1 MVVIGLT
8 GGIGAG
14 KSTAL
19 AYLREL
25 GASVW
30 DADEVSRSVVE
41 PGRAGAEAIRAAFG
55 PGYFDEDGRLRRE
68 KLGDLVFRD
77 EAARAKLNGILH
89 PAVLQDMDEWLERSR
104 AEGVAMAVVDVPLLF
119 ETGVEQKVDE
129 VWVVSCGVDEQLRR
143 VMARGLSQEEAQ
155 RRIEAQMPDRER
167 RRRARRVI
175 DTNCPVEDTR
185 RALKALYEEA
195 VEEER

>member
-8 GGIGAG
+8 GGIGSG

-19 AYLREL
+19 AYLKEL

-30 DADEVSRSVVE
+30 DADEVSRRIVE
-41 PGRAGAEAIRAAFG
+41 PGRAGAADIRAAFG
-55 PGYFDEDGRLRRE
+55 ADYFDAEGRLQRE
-68 KLGDLVFRD
+68 KLGELVFRD
-77 EAARAKLNGILH
+77 EAARDKLNSILH
-89 PAVLQDMDEWLERSR
+89 PAVLRDMDEWLERCR
-104 AEGVAMAVVDVPLLF
+104 AEGIAMAVVDVPLLF

-143 VMARGLSQEEAQ
+143 VMARGMSLEEAQ
-155 RRIEAQMPDRER
+155 RRIEAQMPDSER

-185 RALKALYEEA
+185 RALKALYEET